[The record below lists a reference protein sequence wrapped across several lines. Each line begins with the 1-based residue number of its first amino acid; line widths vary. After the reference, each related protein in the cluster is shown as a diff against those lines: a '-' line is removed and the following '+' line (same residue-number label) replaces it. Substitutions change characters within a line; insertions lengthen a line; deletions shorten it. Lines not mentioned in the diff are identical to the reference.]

1 MRLSLRG
8 ALLAAALLV
17 PAGAYAAITVPANAD
32 AANAPDKP
40 LIQTLD
46 PKVAQ
51 DGEERTTDVTVGY
64 STTRRETTTRIHH
77 PNATYVKVH
86 FTAFRLA
93 PGDRVTVA
101 DPTGREVH
109 TYRGDPTV
117 RAAGSSDY
125 TVHRTRGFAAMSID
139 GDTAVVTLHR
149 AGSVPGRGYG
159 VRIDRFWRGFSAAE
173 IAARPGPQSVCG
185 PEGRRDT
192 ACYQTSH
199 PTEYGKSRAVAR
211 LRMGGGWCTAW
222 RVGTTNRL
230 LTNNHCMSTDADV
243 RGSEVQ
249 FDYECATCGGNNPK
263 VPVKVSGAQMFKT
276 SGPLD
281 YTLFSV
287 NNFASIGSFGTL
299 YLDVR
304 QAQVGERIYIPGH
317 GNATPK
323 RLSIHEETP
332 GRTLC
337 TVGTASLDPRNI
349 GYSCDTSGGNSG
361 SPVLAGSSHKVI
373 ALHHWGGCPRN
384 GGVRIDLIHR
394 EIAGLI
400 DNNG

>member
-1 MRLSLRG
+1 LSLRR
-8 ALLAAALLV
+8 ALLAAALPL
-17 PAGAYAAITVPANAD
+17 PAGAYAAITVPASAD
-32 AANAPDKP
+32 SAPAPDKA
-40 LIQTLD
+40 LIQELD

-51 DGEERTTDVTVGY
+51 DGEERTTDLTLGY
-64 STTRRETTTRIHH
+64 STSRRQTTTRIHH
-77 PNATYVKVH
+77 PGATYIKVH

-93 PGDRVTVA
+93 AGDRVTVA
-101 DPTGREVH
+101 DPTGREVY
-109 TYRGDPTV
+109 TYRGDPTANAV
-117 RAAGSSDY
+117 GSSDF
-125 TVHRTRGFAAMSID
+125 TIHRTRGFAAMSVD

-149 AGSVPGRGYG
+149 AGSVSGRGYG

-173 IAARPGPQSVCG
+173 IAARPAPASVCG
-185 PEGRRDT
+185 PEGRRDSV
-192 ACYQTSH
+192 CYQTSF
-199 PTEYGKSRAVAR
+199 PTEYGRARAVAR
-211 LRMGGGWCTAW
+211 LRMGGGYCTAW
-222 RVGTTNRL
+222 RVGNTNRL
-230 LTNNHCMSTDADV
+230 LTNNHCMSTAAAV
-243 RGSEVQ
+243 RASEVQ
-249 FDYECATCGGNNPK
+249 FDYACATCGGNDAKPA
-263 VPVKVSGAQMFKT
+263 VKVSGAELFKT
-276 SGPLD
+276 SAALD

-287 NNFASIGSFGTL
+287 NGFATIQRFGTL
-299 YLDVR
+299 FLDVR

-317 GNATPK
+317 GNALPQ

-361 SPVLAGSSHKVI
+361 SPVLAGSSHRVI

-394 EIAGLI
+394 EIAELI